1 MKKLLL
7 LHLFILA
14 TSSLFAIKHID
25 TSEENWTYGNMH
37 LWRAHSAY
45 SIIDEVAVMKEKVFA
60 LSNHSLFA
68 VDKRSEELSYYSRLT
83 GLNGAVISTIG
94 YNPALNLL
102 LVCYENGQLDVINA
116 KDEIE
121 NIPDLY
127 LKQANFSKIVNS
139 IYMYENTAYLAM
151 DFGILVLDMKKR
163 EIKDTYI
170 IGKDASEVNIKDITI
185 LGDSIYAVS
194 PQLLYSA
201 ALSDPLSDY
210 AYWQTQSLPNGKEVT
225 ALCAH
230 EEQLYIVRD
239 AVLWSRNGGQWHKH
253 STTFAAKD
261 LCQTNQELFILP
273 KDKDGVAI
281 VGTDLSLQWQEM
293 GIISD
298 IQSDGN
304 SLWFALD
311 KYGLMRGSDRQ
322 TFLPDG
328 PINNI
333 AYRMRFFG
341 DRLYIVPGGRWATQ
355 NNTPGDIM
363 YYENGSWTNISNAQ
377 LNEATGTT
385 ILDLMNVAQD
395 PKDPDHYFVTSY
407 GLGLLEMHDTTVV
420 KLHNHTNSQ
429 LKSAAPNNPLRAG
442 FYVRTDGAM
451 FDEQGYLW
459 VINTEVDKNLHIMD
473 ANGNTL
479 AAYNL
484 ESNSGRIQLYTPGEI
499 MVDKR
504 NTQWKWIP
512 ICRAN
517 NGIAAGL
524 LLLQDNGT
532 PLNPIDDKVIY
543 KSEWYDQNG
552 KPVAPESI
560 YCMTQDRDNTMWVGT
575 NKGLFLIPATIDFTT
590 SNRCERV
597 IIGRNDG
604 TQLGDYLLDNEQI
617 NHIVVDGANRK
628 WIATATSGVFL
639 LSSNGEETIEHFT
652 SENSPLPSNNVL
664 SIAIQESTGEVFF
677 GTSQGLVSYMS
688 DAIEP
693 AKNFSDIYVYPN
705 PVHPNYHGVVTIR
718 GLMANTEVRIVDA
731 SGNLVTTI
739 QGNGGEA
746 VWDMT
751 NAQGSRVASGIYTAL
766 CNTQDGA
773 AHSTVKIMVMN

>member
-7 LHLFILA
+7 LHFFILA
-14 TSSLFAIKHID
+14 TSNLFANKHID

-68 VDKRSEELSYYSRLT
+68 VDKQSEELSYYSRLT

-102 LVCYENGQLDVINA
+102 LVCYENGQIDVINA

-210 AYWQTQSLPNGKEVT
+210 AYWQTQSLPNGQEAT
-225 ALCAH
+225 ALSAH
-230 EEQLYIVRD
+230 KQQLYIIRD

-281 VGTDLSLQWQEM
+281 IGTDLSLQWQEM

-322 TFLPDG
+322 TFQPDG
-328 PINNI
+328 PINNT

-355 NNTPGDIM
+355 NKTPAEIM
-363 YYENGSWTNISNAQ
+363 FYENDSWVNISHSQ
-377 LNEATGTT
+377 INEACNAT

-395 PKDPDHYFVTSY
+395 PKDKDHYFVTSF
-407 GLGLLEMHDTTVV
+407 GSGLLEMYRDEVI
-420 KLHNHTNSQ
+420 KLYTPSNSS
-429 LKSAAPNNPLRAG
+429 LTSAVDKHPEL
-442 FYVRTDGAM
+442 YTRTDGAM
-451 FDEQGYLW
+451 FDNQGYLW
-459 VINTEVDKNLHIMD
+459 VLNTSATNNIHIID
-473 ANGNTL
+473 ANGNTI
-479 AAYNL
+479 AKYNL
-484 ESNSGRIQLYTPGEI
+484 YSDGVRVPLYTPGEI
-499 MVDKR
+499 LVDHR
-504 NTQWKWIP
+504 NPTWKWIP
-512 ICRAN
+512 LCRYN
-517 NGIAAGL
+517 TGL
-524 LLLQDNGT
+524 ILLQDNGT
-532 PLNPIDDKVIY
+532 PTDPMDDKVTY
-543 KSEWYDQNG
+543 HTEWYDQNG
-552 KPVAPESI
+552 KLVLPESI
-560 YCMTQDRDNTMWVGT
+560 FSLAQDRDNTMWVGT
-575 NKGLFLIPATIDFTT
+575 NKGLFLVPATIDFTT

-604 TQLGDYLLDNEQI
+604 TQLGDYLLENEQI
-617 NHIVVDGANRK
+617 NSIVVDGGNRK
-628 WIATATSGVFL
+628 WIGTASSGVFL
-639 LSSNGEETIEHFT
+639 LSPNGEETIEHFT

-677 GTSQGLVSYMS
+677 GTGQGLVSYMS

-693 AKNFSDIYVYPN
+693 ATDFNEIYAYPN
-705 PVHPNYHGVVTIR
+705 PVHPNYKGLITIR
-718 GLMANTEVRIVDA
+718 GLMANTQVRIVDA
-731 SGNLVTTI
+731 NGNLVTNI
-739 QGNGGEA
+739 PSNGGEA
-746 VWDMT
+746 IWDMT
-751 NAQGSRVASGIYTAL
+751 NAQGDRVATGIYTIL
-766 CNTQDGA
+766 CNTADGSG
-773 AHSTVKIMVMN
+773 HGTTKILIMN

>member
-14 TSSLFAIKHID
+14 TSNLFANKHID

-68 VDKRSEELSYYSRLT
+68 VDKQSEELSYYSRLT

-102 LVCYENGQLDVINA
+102 LVCYENGQIDVINA

-170 IGKDASEVNIKDITI
+170 IGKDASEVNIKDITV

-194 PQLLYSA
+194 PQHLYSA

-210 AYWQTQSLPNGKEVT
+210 AYWQTQSLPNGQEAT
-225 ALCAH
+225 ALSAH
-230 EEQLYIVRD
+230 KQQLYIIRD

-328 PINNI
+328 PINNT

-355 NNTPGDIM
+355 NKTPAEIM
-363 YYENGSWTNISNAQ
+363 FYENDSWVNISHSQ
-377 LNEATGTT
+377 INEACNAT

-395 PKDPDHYFVTSY
+395 PKDKDHYFVTSF
-407 GLGLLEMHDTTVV
+407 GSGLLEMYRDEVI
-420 KLHNHTNSQ
+420 KLYTPSNSS
-429 LKSAAPNNPLRAG
+429 LTSAVAEKPQT
-442 FYVRTDGAM
+442 YTRTDCAM
-451 FDEQGYLW
+451 FDNQGYLW
-459 VINTEVDKNLHIMD
+459 VLNTSATNNIHIID
-473 ANGNTL
+473 ANGNTI
-479 AAYNL
+479 AKYNL
-484 ESNSGRIQLYTPGEI
+484 YSDGVRVPLYTPGEI
-499 MVDKR
+499 LVDHR
-504 NTQWKWIP
+504 NPTWKWIP
-512 ICRAN
+512 LCRYN
-517 NGIAAGL
+517 TGL
-524 LLLQDNGT
+524 ILLQDNGT
-532 PLNPIDDKVIY
+532 PTDPTDDKVTY
-543 KSEWYDQNG
+543 HTEWYDQNG
-552 KPVAPESI
+552 KPVLPESI
-560 YCMTQDRDNTMWVGT
+560 FSLAQDRDNTMWVGT

-604 TQLGDYLLDNEQI
+604 TKLGDYLLENEQI
-617 NHIVVDGANRK
+617 NSIVVDGGNRK
-628 WIATATSGVFL
+628 WIGTASSGVFL
-639 LSSNGEETIEHFT
+639 LSPNGEETIEHFT

-677 GTSQGLVSYMS
+677 GTGQGLVSYMS

-693 AKNFSDIYVYPN
+693 ATDFNEIYAYPN
-705 PVHPNYHGVVTIR
+705 PVHPNYKGLITIR
-718 GLMANTEVRIVDA
+718 GLMANTQVRIVDA
-731 SGNLVTTI
+731 NGNLVTNI
-739 QGNGGEA
+739 PSNGGEA
-746 VWDMT
+746 IWDMT
-751 NAQGSRVASGIYTAL
+751 NAQGDRVATGIYTIL
-766 CNTQDGA
+766 CNTADGSG
-773 AHSTVKIMVMN
+773 HGTTKILIMN

>member
-14 TSSLFAIKHID
+14 TSNLFANKHIN

-68 VDKRSEELSYYSRLT
+68 VDKQSEELSYYSRLT

-102 LVCYENGQLDVINA
+102 LVCYENGQIDVINA

-210 AYWQTQSLPNGKEVT
+210 AYWQTQSLPNGQEAT
-225 ALCAH
+225 ALSAH
-230 EEQLYIVRD
+230 KQQLYIIRD

-328 PINNI
+328 PINNT

-355 NNTPGDIM
+355 NKTPAEIM
-363 YYENGSWTNISNAQ
+363 FYENDSWVNISHSQ
-377 LNEATGTT
+377 INEACNAT

-395 PKDPDHYFVTSY
+395 PKDKDHYFVTSY
-407 GLGLLEMHDTTVV
+407 GSGLLEMYRDEVI
-420 KLHNHTNSQ
+420 KLYTPSNSS
-429 LKSAAPNNPLRAG
+429 LTSAVDKHPEL
-442 FYVRTDGAM
+442 YTRTDGAM
-451 FDEQGYLW
+451 FDNQGYLW
-459 VINTEVDKNLHIMD
+459 VLNTSATNNIHIID
-473 ANGNTL
+473 ANGNTI
-479 AAYNL
+479 AKYNL
-484 ESNSGRIQLYTPGEI
+484 YSDGVRVPLYTPGEI
-499 MVDKR
+499 LVDHR
-504 NTQWKWIP
+504 NPTWKWIP
-512 ICRAN
+512 LCRYN
-517 NGIAAGL
+517 TGL
-524 LLLQDNGT
+524 ILLQDNGT
-532 PLNPIDDKVIY
+532 PTDPMDDKVTY
-543 KSEWYDQNG
+543 HTEWYDQNG
-552 KPVAPESI
+552 KQVLPESI
-560 YCMTQDRDNTMWVGT
+560 FSLAQDRDNTMWVGT
-575 NKGLFLIPATIDFTT
+575 NKGLFLVPATIDFTT

-604 TQLGDYLLDNEQI
+604 TQLGDYLLENEQI
-617 NHIVVDGANRK
+617 NSIVVDGGNRK
-628 WIATATSGVFL
+628 WIGTASSGVFL
-639 LSSNGEETIEHFT
+639 LSPNGEETIEHFT

-677 GTSQGLVSYMS
+677 GTGQGLVSYMS

-693 AKNFSDIYVYPN
+693 ATDFNEIYAYPN
-705 PVHPNYHGVVTIR
+705 PVHPNYKGLITIR
-718 GLMANTEVRIVDA
+718 GLMANTQVRIVDA
-731 SGNLVTTI
+731 NGNLVTNI
-739 QGNGGEA
+739 PSNGGEA
-746 VWDMT
+746 IWDMT
-751 NAQGSRVASGIYTAL
+751 NAQGDRVATGIYTIL
-766 CNTQDGA
+766 CNTADGSG
-773 AHSTVKIMVMN
+773 HGTTKILIMN

>member
-7 LHLFILA
+7 LHFFILA
-14 TSSLFAIKHID
+14 TSNLFANKHID

-68 VDKRSEELSYYSRLT
+68 VDKQSEELSYYSRLT

-102 LVCYENGQLDVINA
+102 LVCYENGQIDVINA

-210 AYWQTQSLPNGKEVT
+210 AYWQTQSLPNGQEAT
-225 ALCAH
+225 ALSAH
-230 EEQLYIVRD
+230 KQQLYIIRD

-328 PINNI
+328 PINNT

-355 NNTPGDIM
+355 NKTPAEIM
-363 YYENGSWTNISNAQ
+363 FYENDSWVNISHSQ
-377 LNEATGTT
+377 INEACNAT

-395 PKDPDHYFVTSY
+395 PKDKDHYFVTSF
-407 GLGLLEMHDTTVV
+407 GSGLLEMYRDEVI
-420 KLHNHTNSQ
+420 KLYTPSNSS
-429 LKSAAPNNPLRAG
+429 LTSAVDKHPEL
-442 FYVRTDGAM
+442 YTRTDGAM
-451 FDEQGYLW
+451 FDNQGYLW
-459 VINTEVDKNLHIMD
+459 VLNTSATNNIHIID
-473 ANGNTL
+473 ANGNTI
-479 AAYNL
+479 AKYNL
-484 ESNSGRIQLYTPGEI
+484 SSDGVRVPLYTPGEI
-499 MVDKR
+499 LVDHR
-504 NTQWKWIP
+504 NPTWKWIP
-512 ICRAN
+512 LCRYN
-517 NGIAAGL
+517 TGL
-524 LLLQDNGT
+524 ILLQDNGT
-532 PLNPIDDKVIY
+532 PTDPMDDKVTY
-543 KSEWYDQNG
+543 HTEWYDQNG
-552 KPVAPESI
+552 KQVLPESI
-560 YCMTQDRDNTMWVGT
+560 FSLAQDRDNTMWVGT

-604 TQLGDYLLDNEQI
+604 TQLGDYLLENEQI
-617 NHIVVDGANRK
+617 NSIVVDGGNRK
-628 WIATATSGVFL
+628 WIGTASSGVFL
-639 LSSNGEETIEHFT
+639 LSPNGEETIEHFT

-677 GTSQGLVSYMS
+677 GTGQGLVSYMS

-693 AKNFSDIYVYPN
+693 ATDFNEIYAYPN
-705 PVHPNYHGVVTIR
+705 PVHPNYKGLITIR
-718 GLMANTEVRIVDA
+718 GLMANTQVRIVDA
-731 SGNLVTTI
+731 NGNLVTNI
-739 QGNGGEA
+739 PSNGGEA
-746 VWDMT
+746 IWDMT
-751 NAQGSRVASGIYTAL
+751 NAQGDRG
-766 CNTQDGA
+766 
-773 AHSTVKIMVMN
+773 

>member
-1 MKKLLL
+1 
-7 LHLFILA
+7 
-14 TSSLFAIKHID
+14 
-25 TSEENWTYGNMH
+25 
-37 LWRAHSAY
+37 
-45 SIIDEVAVMKEKVFA
+45 
-60 LSNHSLFA
+60 
-68 VDKRSEELSYYSRLT
+68 
-83 GLNGAVISTIG
+83 
-94 YNPALNLL
+94 
-102 LVCYENGQLDVINA
+102 
-116 KDEIE
+116 
-121 NIPDLY
+121 
-127 LKQANFSKIVNS
+127 
-139 IYMYENTAYLAM
+139 MYENTAYLAM

-210 AYWQTQSLPNGKEVT
+210 AYWQTQSLPNGQEAT
-225 ALCAH
+225 ALSAH
-230 EEQLYIVRD
+230 KQQLYIIRD

-328 PINNI
+328 PINNT

-355 NNTPGDIM
+355 NKTPAEIM
-363 YYENGSWTNISNAQ
+363 FYENDSWVNISHSQ
-377 LNEATGTT
+377 INEACNAT

-395 PKDPDHYFVTSY
+395 PKDKDHYFVTSF
-407 GLGLLEMHDTTVV
+407 GSGLLEMYRDEVI
-420 KLHNHTNSQ
+420 KLYTPSNSS
-429 LKSAAPNNPLRAG
+429 LTSAVDKHPEL
-442 FYVRTDGAM
+442 YTRTDGAM
-451 FDEQGYLW
+451 FDNQGYLW
-459 VINTEVDKNLHIMD
+459 VLNTSATNNIHIID
-473 ANGNTL
+473 ANGNTI
-479 AAYNL
+479 AKYNL
-484 ESNSGRIQLYTPGEI
+484 YNDGVRVPLYTPGEI
-499 MVDKR
+499 LVDHR
-504 NTQWKWIP
+504 NPTWKWIP
-512 ICRAN
+512 LCRYN
-517 NGIAAGL
+517 TGL
-524 LLLQDNGT
+524 ILLQDNGT
-532 PLNPIDDKVIY
+532 PTDPMDDKVTY
-543 KSEWYDQNG
+543 HTEWYDQNG
-552 KPVAPESI
+552 KQVLPESI
-560 YCMTQDRDNTMWVGT
+560 FSLAQDRDNTMWVGT
-575 NKGLFLIPATIDFTT
+575 NKGLFLVPATIDFTT

-604 TQLGDYLLDNEQI
+604 TQLGDYLLENEQI
-617 NHIVVDGANRK
+617 NSIVVDGGNRK
-628 WIATATSGVFL
+628 WIGTASSGVFL
-639 LSSNGEETIEHFT
+639 LSPNGEETIEHFT

-677 GTSQGLVSYMS
+677 GTGQGLVSYMS

-693 AKNFSDIYVYPN
+693 ATDFNEIYAYPN
-705 PVHPNYHGVVTIR
+705 PVHPNYKGLITIR
-718 GLMANTEVRIVDA
+718 GLMANTQVRIVDA
-731 SGNLVTTI
+731 NGNLVTNI
-739 QGNGGEA
+739 PSNGGEA
-746 VWDMT
+746 IWDMT
-751 NAQGSRVASGIYTAL
+751 NAQGDRVATGIYTIL
-766 CNTQDGA
+766 CNTADGSG
-773 AHSTVKIMVMN
+773 HGTTKILIMN

>member
-14 TSSLFAIKHID
+14 TSNLFANKHID

-68 VDKRSEELSYYSRLT
+68 VDKQSEELSYYSRLT

-194 PQLLYSA
+194 PQHLYSA

-210 AYWQTQSLPNGKEVT
+210 AYWQTQSLPNGQEAT
-225 ALCAH
+225 ALSAH
-230 EEQLYIVRD
+230 KQQLYIIRD

-328 PINNI
+328 PINNT

-355 NNTPGDIM
+355 NKTPAEIM
-363 YYENGSWTNISNAQ
+363 FYENDSWVNISHSQ
-377 LNEATGTT
+377 INEACNAT

-395 PKDPDHYFVTSY
+395 PKDKDHYFVTSF
-407 GLGLLEMHDTTVV
+407 GSGLLEMYRDEVI
-420 KLHNHTNSQ
+420 KLYTPSNSS
-429 LKSAAPNNPLRAG
+429 LTSAVDKHPEL
-442 FYVRTDGAM
+442 YTRTDGAM
-451 FDEQGYLW
+451 FDNQGYLW
-459 VINTEVDKNLHIMD
+459 VLNTSATNNIHIID
-473 ANGNTL
+473 ANGNTI
-479 AAYNL
+479 AKYNL
-484 ESNSGRIQLYTPGEI
+484 YSDGVRVPLYTPGEI
-499 MVDKR
+499 LVDHR
-504 NTQWKWIP
+504 NPTWKWIP
-512 ICRAN
+512 LCRYN
-517 NGIAAGL
+517 TGL
-524 LLLQDNGT
+524 ILLQDNGT
-532 PLNPIDDKVIY
+532 PTDPMDDKVTY
-543 KSEWYDQNG
+543 HTEWYDQNG
-552 KPVAPESI
+552 KLVLPESI
-560 YCMTQDRDNTMWVGT
+560 FSLAQDRDNTMWVGT

-604 TQLGDYLLDNEQI
+604 TQLGDYLLENEQI
-617 NHIVVDGANRK
+617 NSIVVDGGNRK
-628 WIATATSGVFL
+628 WIGTASSGVFL
-639 LSSNGEETIEHFT
+639 LSPNGEETIEHFT
-652 SENSPLPSNNVL
+652 SENSPLPNNNVL

-677 GTSQGLVSYMS
+677 GTGQGLVSYMS

-693 AKNFSDIYVYPN
+693 ATDFNEIYAYPN
-705 PVHPNYHGVVTIR
+705 PVHPNYKGLITIR
-718 GLMANTEVRIVDA
+718 GLMANTQVRIVDA
-731 SGNLVTTI
+731 NGNLVTNI
-739 QGNGGEA
+739 PSNGGEA
-746 VWDMT
+746 IWDMT
-751 NAQGSRVASGIYTAL
+751 NAQGDRVATGIYTIL
-766 CNTQDGA
+766 CNTADGSG
-773 AHSTVKIMVMN
+773 HGTTKILIMN

>member
-7 LHLFILA
+7 LHFFILA
-14 TSSLFAIKHID
+14 TSNLFANKHID

-68 VDKRSEELSYYSRLT
+68 VDKQSEELSYYSRLT

-127 LKQANFSKIVNS
+127 LKQANFSKIVNN
-139 IYMYENTAYLAM
+139 ICMHENTAYLAM
-151 DFGILVLDMKKR
+151 GFGILVLDMKKR

-210 AYWQTQSLPNGKEVT
+210 AYWQTQSLPNGQEAT
-225 ALCAH
+225 ALSAH
-230 EEQLYIVRD
+230 KQQLYIIRD

-281 VGTDLSLQWQEM
+281 IGTDLSLQWQEM

-322 TFLPDG
+322 TFQPDG
-328 PINNI
+328 PINNT

-355 NNTPGDIM
+355 NKTPAEIM
-363 YYENGSWTNISNAQ
+363 FYENDSWVNISHSQ
-377 LNEATGTT
+377 INEACNAT

-395 PKDPDHYFVTSY
+395 PKDKDHYFVTSF
-407 GLGLLEMHDTTVV
+407 GSGLLEMYRDEVI
-420 KLHNHTNSQ
+420 KLYTPSNSS
-429 LKSAAPNNPLRAG
+429 LTSAVDKHPEL
-442 FYVRTDGAM
+442 YTRTDGAM
-451 FDEQGYLW
+451 FDNQGYLW
-459 VINTEVDKNLHIMD
+459 VLNTSATNNIHIID
-473 ANGNTL
+473 ANGNTI
-479 AAYNL
+479 AKYNL
-484 ESNSGRIQLYTPGEI
+484 YNDGVRVPLYTPGEI
-499 MVDKR
+499 LVDHR
-504 NTQWKWIP
+504 NPTWKWIP
-512 ICRAN
+512 LCRYN
-517 NGIAAGL
+517 TGL
-524 LLLQDNGT
+524 ILLQDNGT
-532 PLNPIDDKVIY
+532 PTDPMDDKVTY
-543 KSEWYDQNG
+543 HTEWYDQNG
-552 KPVAPESI
+552 KQVLPESI
-560 YCMTQDRDNTMWVGT
+560 FSLAQDRDNTMWVGT

-604 TQLGDYLLDNEQI
+604 TQLGDYLLENEQI
-617 NHIVVDGANRK
+617 NSIMVDGGNRK
-628 WIATATSGVFL
+628 WIGTASSGVFL
-639 LSSNGEETIEHFT
+639 LSPNGEETIEHFT

-677 GTSQGLVSYMS
+677 GTGQGLVSYMS

-693 AKNFSDIYVYPN
+693 ATDFNEIYAYPN
-705 PVHPNYHGVVTIR
+705 PVHPNYKGLITIR
-718 GLMANTEVRIVDA
+718 GLMANTQVRIVDA
-731 SGNLVTTI
+731 NGNLVTNI
-739 QGNGGEA
+739 PSNGGEA
-746 VWDMT
+746 IWDMT
-751 NAQGSRVASGIYTAL
+751 NAQGDRVATGIYTIL
-766 CNTQDGA
+766 CNTADGSG
-773 AHSTVKIMVMN
+773 HGTTKILIMN

>member
-14 TSSLFAIKHID
+14 TSNLFANKHID

-68 VDKRSEELSYYSRLT
+68 VDKQSEELSYYSRLT

-102 LVCYENGQLDVINA
+102 LVCYENGQIDVINA

-127 LKQANFSKIVNS
+127 LKQANFSNIVNN
-139 IYMYENTAYLAM
+139 ICMHENTAYLAM
-151 DFGILVLDMKKR
+151 GFGILVLDMKKR

-170 IGKDASEVNIKDITI
+170 IGKDASEVNIKDITV

-194 PQLLYSA
+194 PQHLYSA

-210 AYWQTQSLPNGKEVT
+210 AYWQTQSLPNGQEAT
-225 ALCAH
+225 ALSAH
-230 EEQLYIVRD
+230 KQQLYIIRD

-328 PINNI
+328 PINNT

-355 NNTPGDIM
+355 NKTPAEIM
-363 YYENGSWTNISNAQ
+363 FYENDSWVNISHSQ
-377 LNEATGTT
+377 INEACNAT

-395 PKDPDHYFVTSY
+395 PKDKDHYFVTSY
-407 GLGLLEMHDTTVV
+407 GSGLLEMYRDEVI
-420 KLHNHTNSQ
+420 KLYTPSNSS
-429 LKSAAPNNPLRAG
+429 LTSAVAEKPQT
-442 FYVRTDGAM
+442 YTRTDCAM
-451 FDEQGYLW
+451 FDDQGYLW
-459 VINTEVDKNLHIMD
+459 VLNTGVSNNVHIMD
-473 ANGNTL
+473 ANGNNL
-479 AAYNL
+479 ASYDL
-484 ESNSGRIQLYTPGEI
+484 YSNGICVPLHTPGEI
-499 MVDKR
+499 LVDR
-504 NTQWKWIP
+504 RSTTWKWIP
-512 ICRAN
+512 ICRYN
-517 NGIAAGL
+517 TGL
-524 LLLQDNGT
+524 ILLQDNGT
-532 PLNPIDDKVIY
+532 PTDPTDDKVTY
-543 KSEWYDQNG
+543 HTEWYDQNG
-552 KPVAPESI
+552 KQVLPESI
-560 YCMTQDRDNTMWVGT
+560 FSLAQDRDNTMWVGT

-604 TQLGDYLLDNEQI
+604 TQLGDYLLENEQI
-617 NHIVVDGANRK
+617 NSIVVDGGNRK
-628 WIATATSGVFL
+628 WIGTASSGVFL
-639 LSSNGEETIEHFT
+639 LSPNGEETIEHFT
-652 SENSPLPSNNVL
+652 SENSPLPSNHVL
-664 SIAIQESTGEVFF
+664 SITIQESTGEVFF
-677 GTSQGLVSYMS
+677 GTGQGLVSYMS

-693 AKNFSDIYVYPN
+693 STDFNEIYAYPN
-705 PVHPNYHGVVTIR
+705 PVHPNYKGLITIR
-718 GLMANTEVRIVDA
+718 GLMANTQVRIIDA
-731 SGNLVTTI
+731 NGNLVTNI
-739 QGNGGEA
+739 PSNGGEA
-746 VWDMT
+746 IWDMT
-751 NAQGSRVASGIYTAL
+751 NAQGDRVATGIYTIL
-766 CNTQDGA
+766 CNTADGSG
-773 AHSTVKIMVMN
+773 HGTTKILIMN

>member
-7 LHLFILA
+7 LHFFILA
-14 TSSLFAIKHID
+14 TSNLFANKHID

-68 VDKRSEELSYYSRLT
+68 VDKQSEELSYYSRLT

-127 LKQANFSKIVNS
+127 LKQANFSKIVNN
-139 IYMYENTAYLAM
+139 ICMHENTAYLAM

-210 AYWQTQSLPNGKEVT
+210 AYWQTQSLPNGQEAT
-225 ALCAH
+225 ALSAH
-230 EEQLYIVRD
+230 KQQLYIIRD

-328 PINNI
+328 PINNT

-355 NNTPGDIM
+355 NKTPAEIM
-363 YYENGSWTNISNAQ
+363 FYENDSWVNISHSQ
-377 LNEATGTT
+377 INEACNAT

-395 PKDPDHYFVTSY
+395 PKDKDHYFVTSF
-407 GLGLLEMHDTTVV
+407 GSGLLEMYRDEVI
-420 KLHNHTNSQ
+420 KLYTPSNSS
-429 LKSAAPNNPLRAG
+429 LTSAVDKHPEL
-442 FYVRTDGAM
+442 YTRTDGAM
-451 FDEQGYLW
+451 FDNQGYLW
-459 VINTEVDKNLHIMD
+459 VLNTSATNNIHIID
-473 ANGNTL
+473 ANGNTI
-479 AAYNL
+479 AKYNL
-484 ESNSGRIQLYTPGEI
+484 YSDGVRVPLYTPGEI
-499 MVDKR
+499 LVDHR
-504 NTQWKWIP
+504 NPTWKWIP
-512 ICRAN
+512 LCRYN
-517 NGIAAGL
+517 TGL
-524 LLLQDNGT
+524 ILLQDNGT
-532 PLNPIDDKVIY
+532 PTDPTDDKVTY
-543 KSEWYDQNG
+543 HTEWYDQNG
-552 KPVAPESI
+552 KLVLPESI
-560 YCMTQDRDNTMWVGT
+560 FSLAQDRDNTMWVGT

-604 TQLGDYLLDNEQI
+604 TKLGDYLLENEQI
-617 NHIVVDGANRK
+617 NSIVVDGGNRK
-628 WIATATSGVFL
+628 WIGTASSGVFL
-639 LSSNGEETIEHFT
+639 LSPNGEETIEHFT

-677 GTSQGLVSYMS
+677 GTGQGLVSYMS

-693 AKNFSDIYVYPN
+693 ATDFNEIYAYPN
-705 PVHPNYHGVVTIR
+705 PVHPNYKGLITVR
-718 GLMANTEVRIVDA
+718 GLMANTQVRIVDA
-731 SGNLVTTI
+731 NGNLVTNI
-739 QGNGGEA
+739 PSNGGEA
-746 VWDMT
+746 IWDMT
-751 NAQGSRVASGIYTAL
+751 NAQGDRVATGIYTIL
-766 CNTQDGA
+766 CNTADGSG
-773 AHSTVKIMVMN
+773 HGTTKILIMN

>member
-14 TSSLFAIKHID
+14 TSNLFANKHID

-68 VDKRSEELSYYSRLT
+68 VDKQSEELSYYSRLT

-102 LVCYENGQLDVINA
+102 LVCYENGQIDVINA

-210 AYWQTQSLPNGKEVT
+210 AYWQTQSLPNGQEAT
-225 ALCAH
+225 ALSAH
-230 EEQLYIVRD
+230 KQQLYIIRD

-281 VGTDLSLQWQEM
+281 IGTDLSLQWQEM

-322 TFLPDG
+322 TFQPDG
-328 PINNI
+328 PINNT

-355 NNTPGDIM
+355 NKTPAEIM
-363 YYENGSWTNISNAQ
+363 FYENDSWVNISHSQ
-377 LNEATGTT
+377 INEACNAT

-395 PKDPDHYFVTSY
+395 PKDKDHYFVTSF
-407 GLGLLEMHDTTVV
+407 GSGLLEMYRDEVI
-420 KLHNHTNSQ
+420 KLYTPSNSS
-429 LKSAAPNNPLRAG
+429 LTSAVDKHPEL
-442 FYVRTDGAM
+442 YTRTDGAM
-451 FDEQGYLW
+451 FDNQGYLW
-459 VINTEVDKNLHIMD
+459 VLNTSATNNIHIID
-473 ANGNTL
+473 ANGNTI
-479 AAYNL
+479 AKYNL
-484 ESNSGRIQLYTPGEI
+484 YNDGVRVPLYTPGEI
-499 MVDKR
+499 LVDHR
-504 NTQWKWIP
+504 NPTWKWIP
-512 ICRAN
+512 LCRYN
-517 NGIAAGL
+517 TGL
-524 LLLQDNGT
+524 ILLQDNGT
-532 PLNPIDDKVIY
+532 PTDPMDDKVTY
-543 KSEWYDQNG
+543 HTEWYDQNG
-552 KPVAPESI
+552 KQVLPESI
-560 YCMTQDRDNTMWVGT
+560 FSLAQDRDNTMWVGT

-604 TQLGDYLLDNEQI
+604 TQLGDYLLENEQI
-617 NHIVVDGANRK
+617 NSIMVDGGNRK
-628 WIATATSGVFL
+628 WIGTASSGVFL
-639 LSSNGEETIEHFT
+639 LSPNGEETIEHFT

-677 GTSQGLVSYMS
+677 GTGQGLVSYMS

-693 AKNFSDIYVYPN
+693 ATDFNEIYAYPN
-705 PVHPNYHGVVTIR
+705 PVHPNYKGLITIR
-718 GLMANTEVRIVDA
+718 GLMANTQVRIVDA
-731 SGNLVTTI
+731 NGNLVTNI
-739 QGNGGEA
+739 PSNGGEA
-746 VWDMT
+746 IWDMT
-751 NAQGSRVASGIYTAL
+751 NAQGDRVATGIYTIL
-766 CNTQDGA
+766 CNTADGSG
-773 AHSTVKIMVMN
+773 HGTTKILIMN

>member
-14 TSSLFAIKHID
+14 TSNLFANKHID

-68 VDKRSEELSYYSRLT
+68 MDKQSEELSYYSRLT

-102 LVCYENGQLDVINA
+102 LVCYENGQIDVINA

-170 IGKDASEVNIKDITI
+170 IGKDASEVNIKDITV

-194 PQLLYSA
+194 PQHLYSA

-210 AYWQTQSLPNGKEVT
+210 AYWQTQSLPNGQEAT
-225 ALCAH
+225 ALSAH
-230 EEQLYIVRD
+230 KQQLYIIRD

-281 VGTDLSLQWQEM
+281 VGTDLSLLWQEM

-328 PINNI
+328 PINNT

-355 NNTPGDIM
+355 NKTPAEIM
-363 YYENGSWTNISNAQ
+363 FYENDSWVNISHSQ
-377 LNEATGTT
+377 INEACNAT

-395 PKDPDHYFVTSY
+395 PKDKDHYFVTSF
-407 GLGLLEMHDTTVV
+407 GSGLLEMYRDEVI
-420 KLHNHTNSQ
+420 KLYTPSNSS
-429 LKSAAPNNPLRAG
+429 LTSAVDKHPEL
-442 FYVRTDGAM
+442 YTRTDGAM
-451 FDEQGYLW
+451 FDNQGYLW
-459 VINTEVDKNLHIMD
+459 VLNTSATNNIHIID
-473 ANGNTL
+473 ANGNTI
-479 AAYNL
+479 AKYNL
-484 ESNSGRIQLYTPGEI
+484 YSDGVRVPLYTPGEI
-499 MVDKR
+499 LVDHR
-504 NTQWKWIP
+504 NPTWKWIP
-512 ICRAN
+512 LCRYN
-517 NGIAAGL
+517 TGL
-524 LLLQDNGT
+524 ILLQDNGT
-532 PLNPIDDKVIY
+532 PTDPMDDKVTY
-543 KSEWYDQNG
+543 HTEWYDQNG
-552 KPVAPESI
+552 KQVLPESI
-560 YCMTQDRDNTMWVGT
+560 FSLAQDHDNTMWVGT
-575 NKGLFLIPATIDFTT
+575 NKGLFLVPATIDFTT

-604 TQLGDYLLDNEQI
+604 TQLGDYLLENEQI
-617 NHIVVDGANRK
+617 NSIVVDGGNRK
-628 WIATATSGVFL
+628 WIGTASSGVFL
-639 LSSNGEETIEHFT
+639 LSPNGEETIEHFT

-677 GTSQGLVSYMS
+677 GTGQGLVSYMS

-693 AKNFSDIYVYPN
+693 ATDFNEIYAYPN
-705 PVHPNYHGVVTIR
+705 PVHPNYKGLITIR
-718 GLMANTEVRIVDA
+718 GLMANTQVRIVDA
-731 SGNLVTTI
+731 NGNLVTNI
-739 QGNGGEA
+739 PSNGGEA
-746 VWDMT
+746 IWDMT
-751 NAQGSRVASGIYTAL
+751 NAQGDRVATGIYTIL
-766 CNTQDGA
+766 CNTADGSG
-773 AHSTVKIMVMN
+773 HGTTKILIMN